1 MIDRRLMLLILAAL
15 MLSAGHHLDHIVR
28 GNHVGW
34 PVTSEVNA
42 FSASLVIYPLIL
54 GGLALSLSGRMG
66 PGGWAFLSG
75 GGVVFLAAIH
85 FGPWAVEPPGDIIG
99 MHDPPALGWLA
110 FSWLLTLV
118 FVLLVSTLYELR
130 LWRRELT
137 AAADSGGQHES
148 EYSR

>member
-1 MIDRRLMLLILAAL
+1 MPLIIAAL
-15 MLSAGHHLDHIVR
+15 VLSAGHHLDHIVR

-34 PVTSEVNA
+34 PVIAEVNA

-75 GGVVFLAAIH
+75 GGALFLAAIH
-85 FGPWAVEPPGDIIG
+85 FGPWAAEPPGDIIG
-99 MHDPPALGWLA
+99 MYDPPVLGWLA
-110 FSWLLTLV
+110 FGWLLGLV

-130 LWRRELT
+130 LWRGDRT
-137 AAADSGGQHES
+137 AAADSGGPHRP
-148 EYSR
+148 EYSK